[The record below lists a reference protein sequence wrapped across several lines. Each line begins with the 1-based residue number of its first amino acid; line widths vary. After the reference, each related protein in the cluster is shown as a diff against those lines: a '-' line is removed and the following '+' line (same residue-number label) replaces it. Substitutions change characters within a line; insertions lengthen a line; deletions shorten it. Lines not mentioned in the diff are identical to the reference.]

1 MDLQT
6 LLDAI
11 TIGDVVS
18 LLIAVGA
25 LWVAI
30 KWVKPPLRAFVDF
43 IDTWNGRTARPGIE
57 AQPGVMEQISNL
69 RADTTALR
77 EDTTELRAD
86 TTELRKDVE
95 IAKTLAHD
103 AAESASDAAF
113 HSKPN
118 HGSSSFD
125 DLMKAVRESR
135 DDRQAIHA
143 DVDRILQHLDLTP
156 KGDQ

>member
-1 MDLQT
+1 MNLQT

-11 TIGDVVS
+11 TIGDIVG
-18 LLIAVGA
+18 LLAAIGA
-25 LWVAI
+25 LWAAI
-30 KWVKPPLRAFVDF
+30 KWVRPFVRGALDVF
-43 IDTWNGRTARPGIE
+43 DAWNGRPARPGFDAI
-57 AQPGVMEQISNL
+57 PGVMEQLSKL
-69 RADTTALR
+69 RD
-77 EDTTELRAD
+77 
-86 TTELRKDVE
+86 DVE

-125 DLMKAVRESR
+125 DLMKAVRESQA
-135 DDRQAIHA
+135 DRQAIHA
-143 DVDRILQHLDLTP
+143 DVDRILQHLDLP

>member
-1 MDLQT
+1 MNLQT

-11 TIGDVVS
+11 TIGDIVG
-18 LLIAVGA
+18 LLAAIGA
-25 LWVAI
+25 LWAAI
-30 KWVKPPLRAFVDF
+30 KWVRPFVRGALDVF
-43 IDTWNGRTARPGIE
+43 DAWNGRPARPGFDAI
-57 AQPGVMEQISNL
+57 PGVMEQLSKL
-69 RADTTALR
+69 RD
-77 EDTTELRAD
+77 
-86 TTELRKDVE
+86 DVE

-125 DLMKAVRESR
+125 DLMKAVRESQA
-135 DDRQAIHA
+135 DRQAIHA

>member
-1 MDLQT
+1 MNLQT

-11 TIGDVVS
+11 TIGDIVG
-18 LLIAVGA
+18 LLAAIGA
-25 LWVAI
+25 LWAAI
-30 KWVKPPLRAFVDF
+30 KWVRPFVRGALDVF
-43 IDTWNGRTARPGIE
+43 DAWNGRPARPGFDAI
-57 AQPGVMEQISNL
+57 PGVMEQLSKL
-69 RADTTALR
+69 RD
-77 EDTTELRAD
+77 
-86 TTELRKDVE
+86 DVE

-125 DLMKAVRESR
+125 DLMKAIRESQA
-135 DDRQAIHA
+135 DRQAIHA

>member
-1 MDLQT
+1 MNLQT

-11 TIGDVVS
+11 TIGDIVG
-18 LLIAVGA
+18 LLAAIGA
-25 LWVAI
+25 LWAAI
-30 KWVKPPLRAFVDF
+30 KWVRPFVRGALDVF
-43 IDTWNGRTARPGIE
+43 DAWNGRPARPGFE
-57 AQPGVMEQISNL
+57 AIPGVMEQLSKL
-69 RADTTALR
+69 RD
-77 EDTTELRAD
+77 
-86 TTELRKDVE
+86 DVE

>member
-1 MDLQT
+1 MNLQT

-11 TIGDVVS
+11 TIGDIVG
-18 LLIAVGA
+18 LLAAIGA
-25 LWVAI
+25 LWAAI
-30 KWVKPPLRAFVDF
+30 KWVRPFVRGALDVF
-43 IDTWNGRTARPGIE
+43 DAWNGRPARPGFDAI
-57 AQPGVMEQISNL
+57 PGVMEQLSKL
-69 RADTTALR
+69 RD
-77 EDTTELRAD
+77 
-86 TTELRKDVE
+86 DVE

-125 DLMKAVRESR
+125 DLMKAIRESQA
-135 DDRQAIHA
+135 DRQAIHA
-143 DVDRILQHLDLTP
+143 DVDRILQHLDLP

>member
-1 MDLQT
+1 MNLQT
-6 LLDAI
+6 LLDVI
-11 TIGDVVS
+11 TIGDIVG
-18 LLIAVGA
+18 LLAAIGA
-25 LWVAI
+25 LWAAI
-30 KWVKPPLRAFVDF
+30 KWVRPFVRGALDVF
-43 IDTWNGRTARPGIE
+43 DAWNGRPARPGFDAI
-57 AQPGVMEQISNL
+57 PGVMEQLSKL
-69 RADTTALR
+69 RD
-77 EDTTELRAD
+77 
-86 TTELRKDVE
+86 DVE

-143 DVDRILQHLDLTP
+143 DVDRILQHLDLP

>member
-1 MDLQT
+1 MNLQT

-11 TIGDVVS
+11 TIGDIVG
-18 LLIAVGA
+18 LLAAIGA
-25 LWVAI
+25 LWAAI
-30 KWVKPPLRAFVDF
+30 KWVRPFVRGALDVF
-43 IDTWNGRTARPGIE
+43 DAWNGRPARPGFDAI
-57 AQPGVMEQISNL
+57 PGVMEQLSKL
-69 RADTTALR
+69 RD
-77 EDTTELRAD
+77 
-86 TTELRKDVE
+86 DVE

-143 DVDRILQHLDLTP
+143 DVDRILQHLDLP

>member
-1 MDLQT
+1 MNLQT

-11 TIGDVVS
+11 TIGDIVG
-18 LLIAVGA
+18 LLAAIGA
-25 LWVAI
+25 LWAAI
-30 KWVKPPLRAFVDF
+30 KWVRPFVRGALDVF
-43 IDTWNGRTARPGIE
+43 DAWNGRPARPGFDAI
-57 AQPGVMEQISNL
+57 PGVMEQLSKL
-69 RADTTALR
+69 RD
-77 EDTTELRAD
+77 
-86 TTELRKDVE
+86 DVE

>member
-1 MDLQT
+1 MNLQT

-11 TIGDVVS
+11 TIGDIVG
-18 LLIAVGA
+18 LLAAIGA
-25 LWVAI
+25 LWAAI
-30 KWVKPPLRAFVDF
+30 KWVRPFVRGALDVF
-43 IDTWNGRTARPGIE
+43 DAWNGRPARPGFE
-57 AQPGVMEQISNL
+57 AIPGVMEQLSKL
-69 RADTTALR
+69 RD
-77 EDTTELRAD
+77 
-86 TTELRKDVE
+86 DVE

-143 DVDRILQHLDLTP
+143 DVNRILQHLDLPP

>member
-1 MDLQT
+1 MNLQT

-11 TIGDVVS
+11 TIGDIVG
-18 LLIAVGA
+18 LLAAIGA
-25 LWVAI
+25 LWAAI
-30 KWVKPPLRAFVDF
+30 KWVRPFVRGALDVF
-43 IDTWNGRTARPGIE
+43 DAWNGRPARPGFDAI
-57 AQPGVMEQISNL
+57 PGVMEQLSKL
-69 RADTTALR
+69 RD
-77 EDTTELRAD
+77 
-86 TTELRKDVE
+86 DVE

-143 DVDRILQHLDLTP
+143 DVNRILQHLDLPP

>member
-1 MDLQT
+1 MNLQT

-11 TIGDVVS
+11 TIGDIVG
-18 LLIAVGA
+18 LLAAIGA
-25 LWVAI
+25 LWAAI
-30 KWVKPPLRAFVDF
+30 KWVRPFVRGALDVF
-43 IDTWNGRTARPGIE
+43 DAWNGRPARPGFDAI
-57 AQPGVMEQISNL
+57 PGVMEQLSKL
-69 RADTTALR
+69 RD
-77 EDTTELRAD
+77 
-86 TTELRKDVE
+86 DVE

-125 DLMKAVRESR
+125 DLMKAIRESQA
-135 DDRQAIHA
+135 DRQSIHA
-143 DVDRILQHLDLTP
+143 DVDRILQHLDLP